1 MVYYTGDIHGNAKAI
16 VAFAQYFELTESDT
30 IVILGDVGANYYG
43 NRRDRYCKD
52 ALARIKPTVFC
63 IHGNHERRPDT
74 LTGYK
79 QKEWNSGLVWY
90 EDGYPNLLFARDGD
104 IFTMEGTRHLVIGG
118 AYSVDKYYRLEND
131 LLWFA
136 DEQPSAEI
144 KTDVEDYNLDKV
156 DPALWALEGLAA
168 ALLPVIREF
177 YTREENVQAFEAWLK
192 DRESDPQKHSKR
204 K

>member
-118 AYSVDKYYRLEND
+118 AYSVDKSIIAC
-131 LLWFA
+131 A
-136 DEQPSAEI
+136 D
-144 KTDVEDYNLDKV
+144 
-156 DPALWALEGLAA
+156 
-168 ALLPVIREF
+168 
-177 YTREENVQAFEAWLK
+177 
-192 DRESDPQKHSKR
+192 
-204 K
+204 